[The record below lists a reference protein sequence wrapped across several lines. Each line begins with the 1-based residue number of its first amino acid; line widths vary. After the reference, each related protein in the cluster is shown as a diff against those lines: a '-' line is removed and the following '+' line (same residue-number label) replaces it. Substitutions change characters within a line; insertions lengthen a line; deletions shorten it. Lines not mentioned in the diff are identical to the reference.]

1 MLWFRCK
8 AFHYMFLFLTT
19 FQPCSSFMSN
29 GQAFVFRVDPNFQ
42 FLHCLRSAM
51 HEKRSILLPLRMKKY
66 ANDMK
71 ILHNEIEMAHACNRE
86 WKCVQSFLS
95 GEIWINSYFAHF
107 AMHSISMDRCNLSAA
122 GQDKAQLTWDQFMN
136 KLLK

>member
-1 MLWFRCK
+1 M
-8 AFHYMFLFLTT
+8 
-19 FQPCSSFMSN
+19 N
-29 GQAFVFRVDPNFQ
+29 
-42 FLHCLRSAM
+42 
-51 HEKRSILLPLRMKKY
+51 KY

-107 AMHSISMDRCNLSAA
+107 AVQCISMDRSNLSAA
-122 GQDKAQLTWDQFMN
+122 GQDKAQLTWDQSMSQ
-136 KLLK
+136 LLKKETSSPAHYSFQINAMKYG